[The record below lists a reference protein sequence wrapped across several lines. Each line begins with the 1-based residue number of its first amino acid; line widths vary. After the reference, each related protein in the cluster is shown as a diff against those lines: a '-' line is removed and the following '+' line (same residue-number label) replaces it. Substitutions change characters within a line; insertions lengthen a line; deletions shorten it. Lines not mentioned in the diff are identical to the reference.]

1 MPTSS
6 TLKHSLLAACLF
18 SVCLAG
24 CKDKKAAPA
33 EGTPAATNKVETK
46 TKTGGDVAPKADAP
60 AAAGSALAYLPAGCT
75 IAMHADL
82 KSLAANPV
90 IKANVMPALRE
101 ALAAGAKNEK
111 DFAAFMEATGLDPF
125 ADFHEFSLCSGDIF
139 SIGGG
144 TPKGFMTVTGDIDK
158 GIIDALLKNSDDLDK
173 SKVVDIKGQKSIDD
187 DGAIFT
193 QMTDGSL
200 SGGNL
205 KALVEAAIDKPNAF
219 AADFEALGNADM
231 RIVIP
236 ATTVTKGLG
245 MPGSPFA
252 QFAEKID
259 GATTVGLDV
268 GNTTLT
274 VKIATVD
281 ETSATELAG
290 MAKLM
295 LGQVPKG
302 GEGPEGAMMAAVA
315 AAKTAG
321 EGKHFV
327 MTMQL
332 PAEQF
337 EMASKL
343 IAEAI
348 RSEIASKD

>member
-6 TLKHSLLAACLF
+6 TLKHSLVAACLF

-24 CKDKKAAPA
+24 CKDKKKAPA
-33 EGTPAATNKVETK
+33 EGTPAATNKVES
-46 TKTGGDVAPKADAP
+46 KTGGDLAPAKPDAP
-60 AAAGSALAYLPAGCT
+60 ASASSGALAYLPEGCT

-90 IKANVMPALRE
+90 IEANVMPALRE
-101 ALAAGAKNEK
+101 ALAAGAKKEK

-125 ADFHEFSLCSGDIF
+125 ADFHEFSVCAGDLF
-139 SIGGG
+139 SVGDG

-173 SKVVDIKGQKSIDD
+173 AKVVDIKGQTSIDD
-187 DGAIFT
+187 EGAVFT
-193 QMTDGSL
+193 QMADGSL

-205 KALVEAAIDKPNAF
+205 RALVEAAIDKPNAF
-219 AADFEALGNADM
+219 AADFETLGNADM

-268 GNTTLT
+268 GTTTLT

-281 ETSATELAG
+281 ETSATEIAG

-302 GEGPEGAMMAAVA
+302 GEGPEGAMMAALA
-315 AAKTAG
+315 AAKTSG

-327 MTMQL
+327 LTMQL

-337 EMASKL
+337 ETASKL
-343 IAEAI
+343 IADAI
-348 RSEIASKD
+348 RAEIGG